1 LISIAIEFASCL
13 NSVNTKFFPA
23 LYTIILKGPKYMSIQ
38 YARSVSYAV
47 QADMSFRN
55 LAALK
60 AVAESITYNIGFL
73 SRYIT
78 LIIIE

>member
-1 LISIAIEFASCL
+1 
-13 NSVNTKFFPA
+13 
-23 LYTIILKGPKYMSIQ
+23 M
-38 YARSVSYAV
+38 RSVSYAV
-47 QADMSFRN
+47 QANMFFKN

-60 AVAESITYNIGFL
+60 AVAELTTYNIGFP